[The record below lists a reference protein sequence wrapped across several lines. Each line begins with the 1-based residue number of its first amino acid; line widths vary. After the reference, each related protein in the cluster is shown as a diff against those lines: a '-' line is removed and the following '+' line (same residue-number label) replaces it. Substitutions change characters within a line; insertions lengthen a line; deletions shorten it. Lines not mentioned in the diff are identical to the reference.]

1 MSRRPNLFV
10 IGAAKSGTTSL
21 HDYLDGHP
29 EIYMSPL
36 KEPGYFSPDA
46 PPPRKHFKYTDSLE
60 HYLTL
65 FRDAKDE
72 TVVGE
77 SSTYYL
83 YSRKAP
89 ALICKFDPKSKI
101 VAMLRNPVDMAFSMH
116 GHRNAH
122 GNESIDDFAAALEA
136 DAAADHG
143 GPERDY
149 VIGREGTYVERAH
162 YAEQLGRWFET
173 FPREQIH
180 VMVFEDFVADP
191 DNEFR
196 RLLEFLGVDPSYRP
210 EDFTARNTRHR
221 IKKGPVTRIV
231 RSVPAQ
237 WVRHRGLPAIIG
249 DQRAARL
256 GRRIGEGGLVREE
269 APKRTL
275 DPDLRE
281 RLEALLS
288 DDLDRLSDLLG
299 RDMKQTWARRKVDA
313 AADAALE
320 AVS

>member
-29 EIYMSPL
+29 DIYMSPL

-60 HYLTL
+60 QYLTL

-72 TVVGE
+72 TYVGE

-83 YSRKAP
+83 YSRQAP
-89 ALICKFDPKSKI
+89 QRIHDFEPNSRI

-116 GHRNAH
+116 GHRFTH
-122 GNESIDDFAAALEA
+122 DNESIEDFGAALAA
-136 DAAADHG
+136 DDAPDHG
-143 GPERDY
+143 GPDRDER
-149 VIGREGTYVERAH
+149 IRREGTYLERAH
-162 YAEQLGRWFET
+162 YAEQLGRWFDT
-173 FPREQIH
+173 FPHDQIH
-180 VMVFEDFVADP
+180 VMVFEDFIAAP
-191 DNEFR
+191 DVEFR
-196 RLLEFLGVDPSYRP
+196 GLLEFLGVDSSYRP
-210 EDFTARNTRHR
+210 ASFEAHNARHR

-237 WVRHRGLPAIIG
+237 WVRHRGLPAIVG
-249 DQRAARL
+249 DQRAARI

-269 APKRTL
+269 APRRTL
-275 DPDLRE
+275 DQALRDE
-281 RLEALLS
+281 LWAKLS
-288 DDLDRLSDLLG
+288 DDLDRLSAMLG
-299 RDMKQTWARRKVDA
+299 RDMKQTWSRRKVDA
-313 AADAALE
+313 AGEAALE